1 MENRGAVN
9 FFKSL
14 VIKNFQAYQG
24 LVRIPVFRQCR
35 VLGIIQKQTKET
47 LFRCG
52 RILITVHYSHYLY
65 LVPLTWDGQTCS
77 IVRIARIKSR
87 FDAPYSDPF
96 CSIPTSLLAT
106 MTSSGLYEKGQLL
119 YLQIGGIE
127 NFIFISIMY
136 IKWKHQKRK
145 KQLVSILGWVL
156 IKMNW

>member
-1 MENRGAVN
+1 
-9 FFKSL
+9 
-14 VIKNFQAYQG
+14 
-24 LVRIPVFRQCR
+24 
-35 VLGIIQKQTKET
+35 
-47 LFRCG
+47 
-52 RILITVHYSHYLY
+52 
-65 LVPLTWDGQTCS
+65 
-77 IVRIARIKSR
+77 
-87 FDAPYSDPF
+87 
-96 CSIPTSLLAT
+96 